1 MKKGFIFSLDSF
13 LALTIF
19 TLVVAMIYLFFI
31 FSSPTTQQYYFSEDT
46 LVVLNNVKINEL
58 DLAQY
63 PKIEEMINN
72 GKISDT
78 SSTLVEQI
86 AEFQINEDKASA
98 CLLFRDATKNL
109 LPSSYNST
117 FQIRNDNICDDDTNE
132 FINIISRSRT
142 ATARKIA

>member
-72 GKISDT
+72 
-78 SSTLVEQI
+78 
-86 AEFQINEDKASA
+86 
-98 CLLFRDATKNL
+98 
-109 LPSSYNST
+109 
-117 FQIRNDNICDDDTNE
+117 
-132 FINIISRSRT
+132 
-142 ATARKIA
+142 